1 MKSRQNSEVQQFSVF
16 YVKTCNPDTDIIPA
30 EGFLLWQR
38 QQKQKPTKCDKMN
51 TTPFPIFDFFLR
63 EHHKPSGFHQA
74 PHGAKLSFE
83 TEITGFGSLLRKGR
97 FAEQSVPRVFQHRGN
112 LSPFP
117 SAPFRRR
124 FRYLLP
130 VPFPCQSRYLRHDP
144 LRTWRRGPYLRRRR
158 WSRSRRLRMS

>member
-97 FAEQSVPRVFQHRGN
+97 FAEQSVPRICRHRRN
-112 LSPFP
+112 LSPFT
-117 SAPFRRR
+117 S
-124 FRYLLP
+124 
-130 VPFPCQSRYLRHDP
+130 VPFPCLSRCLRRDLHFVLP
-144 LRTWRRGPYLRRRR
+144 HTSRRVPYLRRRR